1 MTSLRLF
8 FPGLLPFRPFA
19 LSPFRLFALSPFCR
33 NSVTYLMLPSDSIE
47 RVVELFASLPTI
59 GKKTARRLAFYMLR
73 QPSEQIDH
81 FARAL
86 VEMRTNV
93 RECSVCHTFTDTDMC
108 GICSSQKRDVSLICV
123 VEQPS
128 DVMAI
133 ERTGDFRGRYH
144 VLHGALSP
152 LDGVGPEDIRLRE
165 LIARLGQEVQ
175 EVILALNPNVEG
187 EVTTQY
193 IAKMASPLGVSLT
206 RIARGVPMGSDLEF
220 ADDATL
226 ARAFVGRVPV

>member
-1 MTSLRLF
+1 
-8 FPGLLPFRPFA
+8 
-19 LSPFRLFALSPFCR
+19 
-33 NSVTYLMLPSDSIE
+33 MLPSDSIE

-59 GKKTARRLAFYMLR
+59 GKKTARRLAFHILR
-73 QPSEQIDH
+73 QPREQVDL

-86 VEMRTNV
+86 VEMRTLV
-93 RECSVCHTFTDTDMC
+93 RECAVCHTFTDADVC
-108 GICSSQKRDVSLICV
+108 SICASAKRLPTVICV

-152 LDGVGPEDIRLRE
+152 LDGIGPEDIRLRE
-165 LIARLGQEVQ
+165 LIARLSPEVA

-193 IAKMASPLGVSLT
+193 IAKLTAPLGVKLT

-226 ARAFVGRVPV
+226 ARAFEGRVPV

>member
-1 MTSLRLF
+1 
-8 FPGLLPFRPFA
+8 
-19 LSPFRLFALSPFCR
+19 
-33 NSVTYLMLPSDSIE
+33 MLPSESIE

-59 GKKTARRLAFYMLR
+59 GKKTARRLAFHLLR
-73 QPSEQIDH
+73 QTTNDVDN
-81 FARAL
+81 FAAAL
-86 VEMRTNV
+86 VEMRSRV
-93 RECSVCHTFTDTDMC
+93 RECAQCHTFTDAELC
-108 GICSSQKRDVSLICV
+108 GICASEKRSSSVICV

-144 VLHGALSP
+144 VLHGTLSP
-152 LDGVGPEDIRLRE
+152 LDGIGPEDLRLKE
-165 LIARLGQEVQ
+165 LIARLGAEVD
-175 EVILALNPNVEG
+175 EVILALNPTVEG

-193 IAKMASPLGVSLT
+193 IAKLASPLSIRVT

-226 ARAFVGRVPV
+226 ARAFEGRTPV

>member
-1 MTSLRLF
+1 
-8 FPGLLPFRPFA
+8 
-19 LSPFRLFALSPFCR
+19 
-33 NSVTYLMLPSDSIE
+33 MLPSDSIE

-59 GKKTARRLAFYMLR
+59 GKKTARRLAFHVLR
-73 QPSEQIDH
+73 QPQENVEL

-86 VEMRTNV
+86 VEMRAQV
-93 RECSVCHTFTDTDMC
+93 RECAVCHTFTDVETC
-108 GICSSQKRDVSLICV
+108 SICASPKRLPSVICV

-152 LDGVGPEDIRLRE
+152 LDGIGPEDIRLKE
-165 LIARLGQEVQ
+165 LIARLSSEVT

-193 IAKMASPLGVSLT
+193 IAKLVSPLGIRLT

-226 ARAFVGRVPV
+226 ARAFEGRVPV

>member
-1 MTSLRLF
+1 
-8 FPGLLPFRPFA
+8 
-19 LSPFRLFALSPFCR
+19 
-33 NSVTYLMLPSDSIE
+33 MLPSDSIE

-59 GKKTARRLAFYMLR
+59 GKKTARRRAFHVLR
-73 QPSEQIDH
+73 QPAENVEL

-86 VEMRTNV
+86 VEMRAQV
-93 RECSVCHTFTDTDMC
+93 RECSVCHTFTDVETC
-108 GICSSQKRDVSLICV
+108 SICASPKRLPSVICV

-152 LDGVGPEDIRLRE
+152 LDGIGPEDIRLKE
-165 LIARLGQEVQ
+165 LIARLSSEVI

-193 IAKMASPLGVSLT
+193 IAKLVSPLGIRLT

-226 ARAFVGRVPV
+226 ARAFEGRVPV

>member
-1 MTSLRLF
+1 
-8 FPGLLPFRPFA
+8 
-19 LSPFRLFALSPFCR
+19 
-33 NSVTYLMLPSDSIE
+33 MLPSESIE
-47 RVVELFASLPTI
+47 RVVELFATLPTI
-59 GKKTARRLAFYMLR
+59 GKKTARRLAFHVLR
-73 QPSEQIDH
+73 QSREEVQT
-81 FARAL
+81 FADAL
-86 VEMRTNV
+86 VHMREHV
-93 RECSVCHTFTDTDMC
+93 RECSACHTFTDQEVC
-108 GICSSQKRDVSLICV
+108 GICASPKRDASMICV

-128 DVMAI
+128 DVFAI

-152 LDGVGPEDIRLRE
+152 LDGVGPDDIRLKE
-165 LIARLGQEVQ
+165 LIARLGGDVQ

-193 IAKMASPLGVSLT
+193 IAKIVGPLQVRVT

-226 ARAFVGRVPV
+226 ARAFEGRVPL

>member
-1 MTSLRLF
+1 MTVFSQ
-8 FPGLLPFRPFA
+8 P
-19 LSPFRLFALSPFCR
+19 
-33 NSVTYLMLPSDSIE
+33 MLPSESIE
-47 RVVELFASLPTI
+47 RVVELFATLPTI
-59 GKKTARRLAFYMLR
+59 GKKTARRLAFHILR
-73 QPSEQIDH
+73 QSREDVQA
-81 FARAL
+81 FADAL
-86 VEMRTNV
+86 VHMREHV
-93 RECSVCHTFTDTDMC
+93 RECNVCHTFTDQEIC
-108 GICSSQKRDVSLICV
+108 GICASPKRDASMICV

-128 DVMAI
+128 DVFAI

-152 LDGVGPEDIRLRE
+152 LDGVGPDDIRLKE
-165 LIARLGQEVQ
+165 LIARLGGDVL

-193 IAKMASPLGVSLT
+193 IAKIVAPLQVRVT

-226 ARAFVGRVPV
+226 ARAFEGRVPL

>member
-1 MTSLRLF
+1 
-8 FPGLLPFRPFA
+8 
-19 LSPFRLFALSPFCR
+19 
-33 NSVTYLMLPSDSIE
+33 MLPSDSIE

-59 GKKTARRLAFYMLR
+59 GKKTARRLAFHVLR
-73 QPSEQIDH
+73 QPAENVEL

-86 VEMRTNV
+86 VEMRAQV
-93 RECSVCHTFTDTDMC
+93 CECSVCHTFTDVETC
-108 GICSSQKRDVSLICV
+108 SICASPKRLPSVICV

-152 LDGVGPEDIRLRE
+152 LDGIGPEDIRLKE
-165 LIARLGQEVQ
+165 LIARLSSEVI

-193 IAKMASPLGVSLT
+193 IAKLVSPLGIRLT

-220 ADDATL
+220 ADDVTL
-226 ARAFVGRVPV
+226 ARAFEGRVPV

>member
-1 MTSLRLF
+1 
-8 FPGLLPFRPFA
+8 
-19 LSPFRLFALSPFCR
+19 
-33 NSVTYLMLPSDSIE
+33 MLPSDSIE

-59 GKKTARRLAFYMLR
+59 GKKTARRLAFHVLR
-73 QPSEQIDH
+73 QPTEQVQH
-81 FARAL
+81 FAQAL
-86 VEMRTNV
+86 VDMRTHV
-93 RECSVCHTFTDTDMC
+93 RECSVCHTFTDTEVC
-108 GICSSQKRDVSLICV
+108 GICASSKRDPSVICV

-152 LDGVGPEDIRLRE
+152 LDGIGPDDIRLRE
-165 LIARLGQEVQ
+165 LIARLGADVR

-193 IAKMASPLGVSLT
+193 IAKLVSPLGISLT

-226 ARAFVGRVPV
+226 ARAFEGRVPV

>member
-1 MTSLRLF
+1 
-8 FPGLLPFRPFA
+8 
-19 LSPFRLFALSPFCR
+19 
-33 NSVTYLMLPSDSIE
+33 MLPSDSIE

-59 GKKTARRLAFYMLR
+59 GKKTARRLAFHILR
-73 QPSEQIDH
+73 QPAEQVEQ
-81 FARAL
+81 FSKAL
-86 VEMRTNV
+86 VDMRTHV
-93 RECSVCHTFTDTDMC
+93 RECAVCHTFTDTEVC
-108 GICSSQKRDVSLICV
+108 GICSSPKRDPTIICV

-133 ERTGDFRGRYH
+133 ERTGDYRGLYH

-152 LDGVGPEDIRLRE
+152 LDGIGPEDIRLRE
-165 LIARLGQEVQ
+165 LIARMGVEMQ

-193 IAKMASPLGVSLT
+193 IAKMTSPLGIRLT

-226 ARAFVGRVPV
+226 ARAFEGRVLV

>member
-1 MTSLRLF
+1 
-8 FPGLLPFRPFA
+8 
-19 LSPFRLFALSPFCR
+19 
-33 NSVTYLMLPSDSIE
+33 MLPSDSIE

-59 GKKTARRLAFYMLR
+59 GKKTARRLAFHVLR
-73 QPSEQIDH
+73 QPVDQVQH
-81 FARAL
+81 FAQAL
-86 VEMRTNV
+86 VDMRTHV
-93 RECSVCHTFTDTDMC
+93 RECTVCHTFTDTEVC
-108 GICSSQKRDVSLICV
+108 GICASAKRDPGLICV

-133 ERTGDFRGRYH
+133 ERTGDFHGRYH

-152 LDGVGPEDIRLRE
+152 LDGIGPEDIRLRE
-165 LIARLGQEVQ
+165 LIARCGADVR

-193 IAKMASPLGVSLT
+193 IAKLVAPLGISLT

-226 ARAFVGRVPV
+226 ARAFEGRVPV

>member
-1 MTSLRLF
+1 MQN
-8 FPGLLPFRPFA
+8 A
-19 LSPFRLFALSPFCR
+19 LTPR
-33 NSVTYLMLPSDSIE
+33 NFVAMLPSDSIE

-59 GKKTARRLAFYMLR
+59 GKKTARRLAFHILR
-73 QPSEQIDH
+73 QPQEQVDL

-86 VEMRTNV
+86 VEMRTLV
-93 RECSVCHTFTDTDMC
+93 RECSVCHTFTDADVC
-108 GICSSQKRDVSLICV
+108 SICTSPKRLPTVICV

-152 LDGVGPEDIRLRE
+152 LDGIGPEDIRLRE
-165 LIARLGQEVQ
+165 LIARLSPDVT

-193 IAKMASPLGVSLT
+193 IAKLTAPLGVKLT

-226 ARAFVGRVPV
+226 ARAFEGRVPV

>member
-1 MTSLRLF
+1 
-8 FPGLLPFRPFA
+8 
-19 LSPFRLFALSPFCR
+19 
-33 NSVTYLMLPSDSIE
+33 MLPSDSIE

-59 GKKTARRLAFYMLR
+59 GKKTARRLAFHILR
-73 QPSEQIDH
+73 QPQEQVDL

-86 VEMRTNV
+86 VEMRTLV
-93 RECSVCHTFTDTDMC
+93 RECSVCQTFTDADVC
-108 GICSSQKRDVSLICV
+108 SICASTKRLPTVICV

-152 LDGVGPEDIRLRE
+152 LDGIGPEDIRLRE
-165 LIARLGQEVQ
+165 LIARLSPDVT

-193 IAKMASPLGVSLT
+193 IAKLTVPLGVKLT

-226 ARAFVGRVPV
+226 ARAFEGRVPV

>member
-1 MTSLRLF
+1 
-8 FPGLLPFRPFA
+8 
-19 LSPFRLFALSPFCR
+19 
-33 NSVTYLMLPSDSIE
+33 MLPSDSIE

-59 GKKTARRLAFYMLR
+59 GKKTARRLAFHILR
-73 QPSEQIDH
+73 QPQGNVEL

-86 VEMRTNV
+86 VEMRAQV
-93 RECSVCHTFTDTDMC
+93 RECSVCHTFTDVETC
-108 GICSSQKRDVSLICV
+108 SICSSPKRLPSMICV

-128 DVMAI
+128 EVMAI

-152 LDGVGPEDIRLRE
+152 LDGIGPEDIRLKE
-165 LIARLGQEVQ
+165 LIARLSSEVT

-193 IAKMASPLGVSLT
+193 IAKLVSPLGIRLT

-226 ARAFVGRVPV
+226 ARAFEGRVPV

>member
-1 MTSLRLF
+1 
-8 FPGLLPFRPFA
+8 
-19 LSPFRLFALSPFCR
+19 
-33 NSVTYLMLPSDSIE
+33 MLPSESIE

-59 GKKTARRLAFYMLR
+59 GKKTARRLAFHLLR
-73 QPSEQIDH
+73 QSPHEVEQFASALID
-81 FARAL
+81 
-86 VEMRTNV
+86 MRSRV
-93 RECSVCHTFTDTDMC
+93 RECSVCHTFTDAETC
-108 GICSSQKRDVSLICV
+108 GICLSPKRGTTVICG

-152 LDGVGPEDIRLRE
+152 LDGIGPEDIRLKE
-165 LIARLGQEVQ
+165 LVARMTSEVE

-193 IAKMASPLGVSLT
+193 IAKLATPLGVKVT

-226 ARAFVGRVPV
+226 ARAFEGRTPV

>member
-1 MTSLRLF
+1 
-8 FPGLLPFRPFA
+8 
-19 LSPFRLFALSPFCR
+19 
-33 NSVTYLMLPSDSIE
+33 MLPSESIE

-59 GKKTARRLAFYMLR
+59 GKKTARRLAFHLLR
-73 QPSEQIDH
+73 QTPHEVEQ
-81 FARAL
+81 FATAL
-86 VEMRTNV
+86 VEMRARV
-93 RECSVCHTFTDTDMC
+93 RECAVCHTFTDADVC
-108 GICSSQKRDVSLICV
+108 GICSSEKRTASLICV

-133 ERTGDFRGRYH
+133 ERTGDYRGRYH

-152 LDGVGPEDIRLRE
+152 LDGIGPEDLRMQE
-165 LIARLGQEVQ
+165 LIARLTSDVE

-193 IAKMASPLGVSLT
+193 IAKMASPLGVRIT

-226 ARAFVGRVPV
+226 ARAFQGRTPL

>member
-1 MTSLRLF
+1 
-8 FPGLLPFRPFA
+8 
-19 LSPFRLFALSPFCR
+19 
-33 NSVTYLMLPSDSIE
+33 MLPSDSIE

-59 GKKTARRLAFYMLR
+59 GKKTARRLAFHVLR
-73 QPSEQIDH
+73 QPAENVEL

-86 VEMRTNV
+86 VDMRAQV
-93 RECSVCHTFTDTDMC
+93 RECSVCHTFTDVETC
-108 GICSSQKRDVSLICV
+108 SICASPKRLPSVICV

-152 LDGVGPEDIRLRE
+152 LDGIGPEDIRLRE
-165 LIARLGQEVQ
+165 LIARLSPEVT

-193 IAKMASPLGVSLT
+193 IAKLVSPLEIRLT

-226 ARAFVGRVPV
+226 ARAFEGRVPV

>member
-1 MTSLRLF
+1 
-8 FPGLLPFRPFA
+8 
-19 LSPFRLFALSPFCR
+19 
-33 NSVTYLMLPSDSIE
+33 MLPSDSIE

-59 GKKTARRLAFYMLR
+59 GKKTARRLAFHVLR
-73 QPSEQIDH
+73 QPAENVEL

-86 VEMRTNV
+86 VEMRAQV
-93 RECSVCHTFTDTDMC
+93 RECSVCHTFTDVETC
-108 GICSSQKRDVSLICV
+108 SICASPKRLPSVICV

-152 LDGVGPEDIRLRE
+152 LDGIGPEDIRLKE
-165 LIARLGQEVQ
+165 LIARLSSEVT

-193 IAKMASPLGVSLT
+193 IAKLVSPLGIRLT

-226 ARAFVGRVPV
+226 ARAFEGRVPV

>member
-1 MTSLRLF
+1 
-8 FPGLLPFRPFA
+8 
-19 LSPFRLFALSPFCR
+19 
-33 NSVTYLMLPSDSIE
+33 MLPSESIE

-59 GKKTARRLAFYMLR
+59 GKKTARRLAFHLLR
-73 QPSEQIDH
+73 QSEQDGEQ
-81 FARAL
+81 FATAL
-86 VEMRTNV
+86 REMRARV
-93 RECSVCHTFTDTDMC
+93 RECGVCHTFTDADVC
-108 GICSSQKRDVSLICV
+108 GICASQKRSPSVICV

-152 LDGVGPEDIRLRE
+152 LDGIGPEELRLKE
-165 LIARLGQEVQ
+165 LIARMTSEVE
-175 EVILALNPNVEG
+175 EVILALNPTVEG

-193 IAKMASPLGVSLT
+193 IAKLSAPLGVRIT

-226 ARAFVGRVPV
+226 ARAFEGRTPL

>member
-1 MTSLRLF
+1 
-8 FPGLLPFRPFA
+8 
-19 LSPFRLFALSPFCR
+19 
-33 NSVTYLMLPSDSIE
+33 MLPSDSIE

-59 GKKTARRLAFYMLR
+59 GKKTARRLAFHVLR
-73 QPSEQIDH
+73 QPAEQVEQ

-86 VEMRTNV
+86 VEMRTHV
-93 RECSVCHTFTDTDMC
+93 RECTVCHTFTDTEVC
-108 GICSSQKRDVSLICV
+108 GICASAKRDPSTICV

-133 ERTGDFRGRYH
+133 ERTGDFKGRYH

-152 LDGVGPEDIRLRE
+152 LDGIGPEDIRLRE
-165 LIARLGQEVQ
+165 LIARLGAEVQ

-193 IAKMASPLGVSLT
+193 IAKMASPLGVRLT

-226 ARAFVGRVPV
+226 ARAFEGRVPV